1 MTTRHRHHHDEGL
14 CPTVMIGFG
23 SIGNGILPLIER
35 YIAFVLTFLRAA
47 TLSIA
52 IGVIPSAHAND
63 LDASRAGTVVGV
75 GTTVIQDISA
85 STGLRGSRGGSVR
98 MRRVK
103 GMVVHH
109 TNGCK
114 DVKCVVNTLKS
125 RSLSVQFVIDRNASI
140 WRVFPE
146 GQQASHIRPG
156 GTGTIGAA
164 GQGLDN
170 RNLEG
175 VEVIA
180 KNDKDVTPE
189 QRAAVG
195 RLVGE
200 RARKFGYDP
209 KTSVY
214 GHGELN
220 GHKEADE
227 GMSSVS
233 RIRSGEI
240 STDAPSTFSEVV
252 RPRS

>member
-1 MTTRHRHHHDEGL
+1 MTIL
-14 CPTVMIGFG
+14 C
-23 SIGNGILPLIER
+23 LC
-35 YIAFVLTFLRAA
+35 AFVLAA
-47 TLSIA
+47 FQSTTAMS
-52 IGVIPSAHAND
+52 PSAYADD
-63 LDASRAGTVVGV
+63 LSFGASHRGTVVGAAT
-75 GTTVIQDISA
+75 GGIQDISA
-85 STGLRGSRGGSVR
+85 STGLKGIRGGSVQ
-98 MRRVK
+98 MGRVR

-109 TNGCK
+109 TSGRSNVMG
-114 DVKCVVNTLKS
+114 VVNTLKE
-125 RSLSVQFVIDRNASI
+125 RGLSVQFVIDRDGNI
-140 WRVFPE
+140 WRIIPE

-164 GQGLDN
+164 GQGLGN
-170 RNLEG
+170 HNLEG

-195 RLVGE
+195 RLVGR

-209 KTSVY
+209 KTSIY

-220 GHKEADE
+220 GHKERDE

-240 STDAPSTFSEVV
+240 STDPPSA
-252 RPRS
+252 